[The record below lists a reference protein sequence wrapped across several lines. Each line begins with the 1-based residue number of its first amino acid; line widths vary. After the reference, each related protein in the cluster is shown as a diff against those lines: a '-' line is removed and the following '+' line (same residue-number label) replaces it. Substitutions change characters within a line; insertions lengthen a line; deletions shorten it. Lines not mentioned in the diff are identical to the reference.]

1 MMMTKV
7 KMKKERTEEEFD
19 LEIGEARKIRKVE
32 LIDQIFTR
40 KLSLQESQSHLELA
54 LEAMMIKILS
64 S

>member
-1 MMMTKV
+1 MTKV
-7 KMKKERTEEEFD
+7 KMKKVRTEEGFD
-19 LEIGEARKIRKVE
+19 LEIGEVRKIQKVE
-32 LIDQIFTR
+32 SIDLIFTR

>member
-54 LEAMMIKILS
+54 LEVMMIKILS

>member
-7 KMKKERTEEEFD
+7 KMKKARTEEGFD
-19 LEIGEARKIRKVE
+19 LEIGEARKIQKVE

-54 LEAMMIKILS
+54 LEVMMIKILS

>member
-1 MMMTKV
+1 MTKV

-40 KLSLQESQSHLELA
+40 KLSLLESQSHLELA

>member
-7 KMKKERTEEEFD
+7 KMKKVRTEEGFD
-19 LEIGEARKIRKVE
+19 LEIGEVRKIQKVE
-32 LIDQIFTR
+32 LIDLIFTR

-54 LEAMMIKILS
+54 LEVMMIKILS

>member
-1 MMMTKV
+1 MMMIKV
-7 KMKKERTEEEFD
+7 KMKKARTEEGLD